1 MSTLAIGDIHGNLPA
16 LSNLLGRVRGEIGRG
31 DTVVFLG
38 DYIDRG
44 PGSRGCIDAILDLR
58 ERTDA
63 GVVCLLGNHE
73 DWMLRTLEDH
83 TKHSWLF
90 GMDGLV
96 TVRSYSD
103 GAADRIREACR
114 NAGMD
119 LFLGTVALPYELFF
133 EAMPTTHRAFLTSLQ
148 LSCSTEDCYCSHAG
162 LDPDQPMHLQTADA
176 LIWGSARFPESYSG
190 VMPVVYGHWNDAVI
204 DSNGW
209 PAPRVRVNTIGVDTS
224 RHGVVTAV
232 RMPERQVLQS
242 DRYPI

>member
-1 MSTLAIGDIHGNLPA
+1 MSTLAIGDIHGNFPA
-16 LSNLLGRVRGEIGRG
+16 LSDLLGRVRCEVGRG

-44 PGSRGCIDAILDLR
+44 PGSRACIDAILDFR

-63 GVVCLLGNHE
+63 RVVCLRGNHE
-73 DWMLRTLEDH
+73 DWMLRTLSDH

-96 TVRSYSD
+96 TVQSYSA
-103 GAADRIREACR
+103 GAADRIRQACR
-114 NAGMD
+114 TAG
-119 LFLGTVALPYELFF
+119 LGLYLGRVALPYEAFF
-133 EAMPTTHRAFLTSLQ
+133 EAVPEAHRSFLTSLQ
-148 LSCSTEDCYCSHAG
+148 VSCSTEDCFCSHGG
-162 LDPDQPMHLQTADA
+162 LDPDQPINEQKAEA

-190 VMPVVYGHWNDAVI
+190 SIPVVYGHWDDAVM

-209 PAPRVRVNTIGVDTS
+209 PGPRMRVNTIGVDTS
-224 RHGVVTAV
+224 KHGVVTAV
-232 RMPERQVLQS
+232 RLPERLVLQS